1 VTSTSPRRGADARS
15 PLAAAFS
22 NTEMA
27 MEISPTQ
34 SPPRTPRRAA
44 KPRLFIKEMV
54 LRNFKSY
61 AGEQRIGPFHKVS
74 SLSHSHTPTLVGANN
89 LFRFR
94 NPRSEV
100 CNVVIH
106 LHQPVPMET

>member
-1 VTSTSPRRGADARS
+1 MTSTSPRRGGDARS
-15 PLAAAFS
+15 LLAAAFS

-74 SLSHSHTPTLVGANN
+74 SLSLSLIHTRPLSWVLTIFLDLEILGAKFAM
-89 LFRFR
+89 L
-94 NPRSEV
+94 
-100 CNVVIH
+100 
-106 LHQPVPMET
+106 